1 MSQER
6 SKISLRSGGKRKARP
21 AISAPRQISAPIPQD
36 DVPSRAATG
45 PSIAN
50 MTPLPRPRPP
60 PQSSGKQT
68 ADLVKRRY
76 SRFGD
81 IPANFDPTANP
92 MPALPNL
99 DKYQQ
104 PQDRR
109 PPPSR
114 GGEGG
119 GRTGGAP
126 QVDVRALRDPNF
138 VSDNYVADILSEAT
152 EDDIRDFEVSLRKLG
167 ERAAADLQLNVY
179 QNRTQFIKI
188 SKEAEKLKGEMRT
201 LKNLM
206 SELKMN
212 TTALRAASGNSAE
225 TPAFSDGFSTGLSKR
240 DKRSSVADRTVLW
253 SSQMQA
259 LYKNVEGSQKF
270 LPNSQGRHVVQNAG
284 PWIELDNATYKS
296 RRAMQIFLLNDHLL
310 IASRK
315 KRKADGPGAADSRG
329 VPITKLVADRC
340 WHLLDVEVVD
350 MAGTSESSSG
360 RNKLADAI
368 MVRGGGQN
376 ESFIYRTEKPEDPE
390 KSTLI
395 LNIRKTVEE
404 LRRNLQSEREATNKA
419 KETINYFASRDP
431 GLLQK
436 TELLETLSDI
446 KDMLIEVDGKQQN
459 LRWVESQMDEL
470 DINIALQQIEPAVVR
485 IEKLKSLAY
494 GLKNNAIAQD
504 FISFKV
510 DERCTKLAALVIRE
524 LISTHN
530 DQRKTKRNVTWL
542 TRLGFEDRA
551 REAYLEARSS
561 VIQKRSRQC
570 IFQGDLHLY
579 IWEISFVYFTII
591 RNTVSCFQACFPPP
605 MMSACVKWAKEE
617 VDAFNAILARQ
628 LSSAEEGNEVWM
640 QCMNRAK
647 EHAKML
653 FEVGLDFR
661 NLVGQTVRTSTPTA
675 SSPLASQSQTTT
687 CAGPPLLQ
695 SASDLRPFWKPIYP
709 GQTAIVQSRDQEMDT
724 NMEDVGRAP
733 PAEQLA
739 STTLEPATIPTLDGW
754 IESLM
759 NCKQLAEVDV
769 QRLCEKA
776 REVLQEESNV
786 QPVKCPVTVCGDI
799 HGQFHDLMELF
810 KIGGPNP
817 DTNYLFM
824 GDYVDRGYYSVETVT
839 LLVALKIRYP
849 QRITILRGN
858 HESRQITQVYG
869 FYDECLRKYGNA
881 NVWKYFTDLFDYL
894 PLTAL
899 IDNQIF
905 CLHGGL
911 SPSIDTL
918 DNIRALDRIQEVP
931 HEGPMCDLL
940 WSDPDDRCGWGISPR
955 GAGYTFG
962 QDISE
967 AFNHN
972 NGLTLIARAHQ
983 LVMDGYNWSQ
993 DRNVVTIFSAPNYCY
1008 RCGNQAAIMEI
1019 DEHLKYTFLQFDP
1032 CPRAGEPMVSRR
1044 TPDYFL

>member
-1 MSQER
+1 MSEER
-6 SKISLRSGGKRKARP
+6 RGISLRKGGKRNPRP
-21 AISAPRQISAPIPQD
+21 KISAPRQISEP
-36 DVPSRAATG
+36 
-45 PSIAN
+45 IAN
-50 MTPLPRPRPP
+50 DGVPVPRSSGGARPMAAEVTPRPRPP
-60 PQSSGKQT
+60 PQAGGKT
-68 ADLVKRRY
+68 SDYVKRRY
-76 SRFGD
+76 STRYN
-81 IPANFDPTANP
+81 IPDNFDVTAAPP
-92 MPALPNL
+92 MPTMPTL
-99 DKYQQ
+99 DKYE
-104 PQDRR
+104 PYRKPAAAE
-109 PPPSR
+109 PPRSR
-114 GGEGG
+114 GGPVGG
-119 GRTGGAP
+119 TQA
-126 QVDVRALRDPNF
+126 VDVKSLRDPRLNP
-138 VSDNYVADILSEAT
+138 DAYVTSALANAT
-152 EDDIRDFEVSLRKLG
+152 EDEIPDFEDQLQKLKG
-167 ERAAADLQLNVY
+167 RASNDLQQNVY

-188 SKEAEKLKGEMRT
+188 SKEAEKLKEEMRN

-206 SELKMN
+206 SELKTN
-212 TTALRAASGNSAE
+212 TTVLRSASSRNEESPGTNGDSFSA
-225 TPAFSDGFSTGLSKR
+225 GMSKR
-240 DKRSSVADRTVLW
+240 DKRSSVVDRAALW
-253 SSQMQA
+253 NSQMQA
-259 LYKNVEGSQKF
+259 LYKMIEGSQKF
-270 LPNSQGRHVVQNAG
+270 LPNSIGRHIIQDAG
-284 PWIELDNATYKS
+284 SWIELDNATYKS
-296 RRAMQIFLLNDHLL
+296 RRSIQIVLLNDHLL

-315 KRKADGPGAADSRG
+315 KRKTDNPEARGPA
-329 VPITKLVADRC
+329 VKLVADRC
-340 WHLLDVEVVD
+340 WPVLDIEVVD
-350 MAGTSESSSG
+350 MAGTHESSSS
-360 RNKLADAI
+360 RTKLTDAI
-368 MVRGGGQN
+368 MVRGVGQD
-376 ESFIYRTEKPEDPE
+376 SVIYRTEKPDDPE
-390 KSTLI
+390 KRSLM
-395 LNIRKTVEE
+395 LNIRKVVED
-404 LRRNLQSEREATNKA
+404 LRRNIQSEREANNKA

-470 DINIALQQIEPAVVR
+470 DIDIALQRIEPAVVR
-485 IEKLKSLAY
+485 VEKLKSLSRS
-494 GLKNNAIAQD
+494 LKNNAVAQD
-504 FISFKV
+504 FIEFKV
-510 DERCTKLAALVIRE
+510 EERCSRLAGLITRELSSTHSEVSKTKLHV
-524 LISTHN
+524 S
-530 DQRKTKRNVTWL
+530 WL
-542 TRLGFEDRA
+542 SRLGYEDRA

-561 VIQKRSRQC
+561 IIQKRSRQC
-570 IFQGDLHLY
+570 VFQGDLHLY
-579 IWEISFVYFTII
+579 IWQISFVYFTII
-591 RNTVSCFQACFPPP
+591 KNTSSKITPYLPVEKTP
-605 MMSACVKWAKEE
+605 E
-617 VDAFNAILARQ
+617 VI
-628 LSSAEEGNEVWM
+628 
-640 QCMNRAK
+640 
-647 EHAKML
+647 
-653 FEVGLDFR
+653 
-661 NLVGQTVRTSTPTA
+661 
-675 SSPLASQSQTTT
+675 
-687 CAGPPLLQ
+687 
-695 SASDLRPFWKPIYP
+695 
-709 GQTAIVQSRDQEMDT
+709 MDT
-724 NMEDVGRAP
+724 NMEDVGRVPADLPAAP
-733 PAEQLA
+733 P
-739 STTLEPATIPTLDGW
+739 LEPTTIPTLDGW
-754 IESLM
+754 IEGLM
-759 NCKQLAEVDV
+759 SCKQLAETDV

-776 REVLQEESNV
+776 REVLQDESNV

-983 LVMDGYNWSQ
+983 LVMEGYNWSQ

-1019 DEHLKYTFLQFDP
+1019 DEHLKYTL
-1032 CPRAGEPMVSRR
+1032 
-1044 TPDYFL
+1044 

>member
-1 MSQER
+1 MSEER
-6 SKISLRSGGKRKARP
+6 SKISLRSGPKRKGRP
-21 AISAPRQISAPIPQD
+21 TISAPRQISDPIPND
-36 DVPSRAATG
+36 GVPVPRSTGGKVGTDNPPPPRQRQPPATG
-45 PSIAN
+45 
-50 MTPLPRPRPP
+50 
-60 PQSSGKQT
+60 GKT
-68 ADLVKRRY
+68 GDLVKRRY
-76 SRFGD
+76 STRFNNLPSD
-81 IPANFDPTANP
+81 FDPTAP
-92 MPALPNL
+92 PVPSMPAF
-99 DKYQQ
+99 DISKYDQQ
-104 PQDRR
+104 ASRFQA
-109 PPPSR
+109 PPSR
-114 GGEGG
+114 DGP
-119 GRTGGAP
+119 GAGLTRGVP
-126 QVDVRALRDPNF
+126 PTVDPKALRDPRL
-138 VSDNYVADILSEAT
+138 VPDQYVANILSEAT
-152 EDDIRDFEVSLRKLG
+152 EDEIRDYETALRKLKS
-167 ERAAADLQLNVY
+167 RAAADLQQSVY
-179 QNRTQFIKI
+179 QNRAQFIKI
-188 SKEAEKLKGEMRT
+188 SKEAEKLKSEMRT
-201 LKNLM
+201 LRNLFK
-206 SELKMN
+206 ELATN
-212 TTALRAASGNSAE
+212 TNALRAASNNHG
-225 TPAFSDGFSTGLSKR
+225 TPMSGEFSTGLSKKDR
-240 DKRSSVADRTVLW
+240 RSSVADRTVLW
-253 SSQMQA
+253 NTQMQV

-270 LPNSQGRHVVQNAG
+270 LPNSMGRHVIQDAG

-296 RRAMQIFLLNDHLL
+296 RRSMQIFLLNDHLL
-310 IASRK
+310 VASRK
-315 KRKADGPGAADSRG
+315 KRKTDNPNDTRGPA
-329 VPITKLVADRC
+329 TKLVADRC
-340 WHLLDVEVVD
+340 WPLLDVEITD
-350 MAGTSESSSG
+350 MAVTTESFSG
-360 RNKLADAI
+360 KNKLVDAI
-368 MVRGGGQN
+368 MVRGVGQ
-376 ESFIYRTEKPEDPE
+376 ESFIYKTEKQEDPE
-390 KSTLI
+390 KSALL
-395 LNIRKTVEE
+395 LNIRKAVEE
-404 LRRNLQSEREATNKA
+404 LRKNLQSEMEANNKA

-459 LRWVESQMDEL
+459 LRWVEGQMDEL
-470 DINIALQQIEPAVVR
+470 DIDIALQKFDLAVDRV
-485 IEKLKSLAY
+485 EKMQKLAR
-494 GLKNNAIAQD
+494 GLKNNIIAQD
-504 FISFKV
+504 FIDFKIE
-510 DERCTKLAALVIRE
+510 ERCTKLAGLIIRE
-524 LISTHN
+524 VVDSHSQPL
-530 DQRKTKRNVTWL
+530 KTKRNVEWL
-542 TRLGFEDRA
+542 NRLGFEDRA
-551 REAYLEARSS
+551 RDAYLKARGDL
-561 VIQKRSRQC
+561 IQKRSRQC

-579 IWEISFVYFTII
+579 IWQISFVYFSII
-591 RNTVSCFQACFPPP
+591 KNTVSCFQSCFPQT
-605 MMSACVKWAKEE
+605 MMSACVKWAKEV
-617 VDAFNAILARQ
+617 VDAFNVILARQ
-628 LSSAEEGNEVWM
+628 LSSTERDGVVWK
-640 QCMNRAK
+640 QCMERAK
-647 EHAKML
+647 IHAEML
-653 FEVGLDFR
+653 SEVQLDFGD
-661 NLVGQTVRTSTPTA
+661 LVGREPQGA
-675 SSPLASQSQTTT
+675 NA
-687 CAGPPLLQ
+687 
-695 SASDLRPFWKPIYP
+695 
-709 GQTAIVQSRDQEMDT
+709 
-724 NMEDVGRAP
+724 NNVGRV
-733 PAEQLA
+733 PAELA
-739 STTLEPATIPTLDGW
+739 PMPPSEPTTIPTLDGW
-754 IESLM
+754 IEGLM
-759 NCKQLAEVDV
+759 NCKQLAEADV

-776 REVLQEESNV
+776 REVLQDESNV

-881 NVWKYFTDLFDYL
+881 NVWKFFTDLFDYL

-983 LVMDGYNWSQ
+983 LVMEGYNWSQ